1 MENHRW
7 FKFYPKGIPHEI
19 NPDKYR
25 TLVDMFGESFHKY
38 GDLCA
43 YENIGSRI
51 SFRQLDKLSLNFAKF
66 LQHKLN
72 LKQGDRIAIQMPN
85 LMQYPVALIGALR
98 AGLIIVNTNPLYT
111 SREMEHQFK
120 DSGVRAIV
128 ILENFA
134 YNLQKIMKN
143 TAIEY
148 VIISKIGDVLG
159 GLKGEIVNLVVKH
172 VKKMVPSYDLP
183 GAIPFKRTI
192 RSEPG
197 YAFKSP
203 DLKSNDIA
211 FLQYTGGT
219 TGISKGAVLTHR
231 NMIANMEQISA
242 WMIPKLIEREEVVIT
257 ALPLYHI
264 FALTVNCLAMLK
276 IGAKNIL
283 ITNPRDM
290 PAFVKELKKQ
300 PFSLFTG
307 VNTLFNALLNQP
319 DFVSLDFSRFKVAV
333 GGGMAVQK
341 SVAQKWKEVTGQGL
355 VEGYGLSETAPV
367 LTCNPIDGT
376 ERIGSI
382 GIPVPSTA
390 IKILDEDGNQVEIGK
405 AGEICAKGPQVMS
418 GYWEK
423 KEETEVVFIDG
434 WFKTGDIGIMD
445 EDGFIRIVDRKKE
458 MINVSGFNVY
468 PNEIEDV
475 VASHP
480 KVMEVGVV
488 GVPDEKSSESVRCYI
503 VKKDESL
510 TEEEIILYCKD
521 KLTAYKRPKSVIF
534 KSELPKS
541 NIGKILR
548 RILREEAMMAKD
560 T

>member
-1 MENHRW
+1 MKAFPW
-7 FKFYPKGIPHEI
+7 YKFYPKGIPHEI

-25 TLVDMFGESFHKY
+25 TLIEMFDESFRKY
-38 GDLCA
+38 GDLIA

-51 SFRQLDKLSLNFAKF
+51 TFRQLDKLSLNFAKY
-66 LQHKLN
+66 LQNELGLSK
-72 LKQGDRIAIQMPN
+72 GERIAIQMPN
-85 LMQYPVALIGALR
+85 LMQYPIVLIGALR

-111 SREMEHQFK
+111 PREMEHQFK
-120 DSGVRAIV
+120 DSGVKAIV

-134 YNLQKIMKN
+134 ANLQKIIKN
-143 TAIEY
+143 TRIEF
-148 VIISKIGDVLG
+148 VIVARIGDVLG
-159 GLKGEIVNLVVKH
+159 GLKGEIINMVVKY
-172 VKKMVPSYDLP
+172 VKKMVPPYKLDHI
-183 GAIPFKRTI
+183 IPFKKTI
-192 RSEPG
+192 RTRTDLN
-197 YAFKSP
+197 FKAP
-203 DLKSNDIA
+203 ELKADDTA

-219 TGISKGAVLTHR
+219 TGIAKGAVLSHR

-242 WMIPKLIEREEVVIT
+242 WMLPKLLEREETIIT

-290 PAFVKELKKQ
+290 PAFVNELKKQ
-300 PFSLFTG
+300 SFTVLTG

-319 DFVSLDFSRFKVAV
+319 EFVNIDFSRFKVAV

-341 SVAQKWKEVTGQGL
+341 SVARRWEEVTGQGL

-382 GIPVPSTA
+382 GIPVPSTDV
-390 IKILDEDGNQVEIGK
+390 KILDEEGKEVETGMT
-405 AGEICAKGPQVMS
+405 GELCARGPQVMS

-423 KEETEVVFIDG
+423 KEETEAAFIDG
-434 WFKTGDIGIMD
+434 WFKTGDIASMD
-445 EDGFIRIVDRKKE
+445 GDGFFKIVDRKKE

-468 PNEIEDV
+468 PNEVEDV

-480 KVMEVGVV
+480 KVLEVGVV
-488 GVPDEKSSESVRCYI
+488 GIPDEKSSEMVRCYI
-503 VKKDESL
+503 VKKEESL
-510 TEEEIILYCKD
+510 TEQEIFEYCKD

-534 KSELPKS
+534 KSDLPKT

-548 RILREEAMMAKD
+548 RKLREEAIQK
-560 T
+560 